1 MLKRTIAIQQPC
13 HIKCNNEQLVISYK
27 HIKGQEG
34 QQDKTVPLED
44 IGLLLLEHQ
53 QISLT
58 HYLMDKCMYYNIALV
73 CCNENHHPTGL
84 LLNLDGH
91 TIQTEKFKH
100 QINASEPLKKQLWQ
114 QIIVQKIKNQAAVF
128 CQFNINEKTL
138 LHYADAVKSG
148 DSSNTEGN
156 AAAHYWQNLF
166 PAAWNFYRRRD
177 GEPPNNLLNYGYAII
192 RAITARAIVGA
203 GLMPTLGVFHRNR
216 YNAYCLADDLMEP
229 YRPYVDKTVRT
240 IINKTSHVS
249 QITQELKVML
259 LSIPQ
264 QDVLIDDEVS
274 PLLNAIQRSAY
285 SLAKCFEGKTRKLL
299 LPQL

>member
-27 HIKGQEG
+27 HIKGQES
-34 QQDKTVPLED
+34 QPDKTVPLED

-58 HYLMDKCMYYNIALV
+58 HYLMDKCMYYNIALI
-73 CCNENHHPTGL
+73 CCNDSHHPTGL

-114 QIIVQKIKNQAAVF
+114 QIIVQKRKNQAAVF
-128 CQFNINEKTL
+128 SQFNINEKTL
-138 LHYADAVKSG
+138 LHYAEAVKSG
-148 DSSNTEGN
+148 DSSNTEGH

-166 PAAWNFYRRRD
+166 PPVWNFYRRRD

-249 QITQELKVML
+249 QLTQELKVML

>member
-13 HIKCNNEQLVISYK
+13 FLKCNNEQLIVSYK
-27 HIKGQEG
+27 HVKGQEDMT
-34 QQDKTVPLED
+34 DKTVPLED
-44 IGLLLLEHQ
+44 VAVLLLDHQ

-58 HYLMDKCMYYNIALV
+58 HYLMDKCMYYNIAIV
-73 CCNENHHPTGL
+73 CTNESHHPTGM

-91 TIQTEKFKH
+91 TVQSEKFKH
-100 QINASEPLKKQLWQ
+100 QVNASEPLKKQLWQ
-114 QIIVQKIKNQAAVF
+114 QIIIQKIKNQAAVF
-128 CQFNINEKTL
+128 THFNQNPKTL

-148 DSSNTEGN
+148 DTSNAEGS
-156 AAAHYWQNLF
+156 AAAHYWQHLF
-166 PAAWNFYRRRD
+166 PPAWNFYRRRD

-192 RAITARAIVGA
+192 RAITARSIVAA

-229 YRPYVDKTVRT
+229 YRPYVDVVVRN
-240 IINKTSHVS
+240 IIQETSIVNEL
-249 QITQELKVML
+249 TQELKISL
-259 LSIPQ
+259 LKIPQ
-264 QDVLIDDEVS
+264 TDVSIDGETS

-285 SLAKCFEGKTRKLL
+285 SLAKCFEGKSRRLS